1 MHNRASDADLVAFM
15 RLVEK
20 HGSASAAAPEAGIAA
35 SAARQ
40 RAREGKDRGLT
51 AQTVIRDPQEKLKA
65 ENASMRLEIK
75 RLQHEEETA
84 AAIREQIWKL
94 EAHDPA
100 PPEWLMKEGKNGSR
114 GMPLL
119 FASDW
124 HYGEVVNP
132 KDVGGVN
139 EFNSEIAAAR
149 VKRMTNTA
157 IDLCFNHMG
166 KAKTVY
172 PG

>member
-1 MHNRASDADLVAFM
+1 MHNRSSDAELVSFL

-20 HGSASAAAPEAGIAA
+20 HGSASAAAGEAGI
-35 SAARQ
+35 SESTARS
-40 RAREGKDRGLT
+40 RVRDAKERNLT

-119 FASDW
+119 F
-124 HYGEVVNP
+124 
-132 KDVGGVN
+132 
-139 EFNSEIAAAR
+139 
-149 VKRMTNTA
+149 
-157 IDLCFNHMG
+157 
-166 KAKTVY
+166 
-172 PG
+172 